1 MCSCQ
6 GVFKFLEK
14 ATELKKNLNL
24 YNSAKQYI
32 FIFKCSFLISEV
44 RN

>member
-1 MCSCQ
+1 MYVQMCSCQ

-24 YNSAKQYI
+24 HNSAK
-32 FIFKCSFLISEV
+32 
-44 RN
+44 